1 MLKFLACFTATTAL
15 LSTVPAIAQGNAP
28 QPAATKSNL
37 DTPVCYMETDSNQ
50 LINLE
55 NLCGQR
61 APQPTVTAFNCNSTT
76 SGNYIN
82 SNSGGGSV
90 YVPADVRKGAAYERQ
105 SQCG

>member
-1 MLKFLACFTATTAL
+1 MTAL
-15 LSTVPAIAQGNAP
+15 IVTTPAIAQDNNP
-28 QPAATKSNL
+28 QPAATTNANL

-61 APQPTVTAFNCNSTT
+61 SPQPTVTAFNCSSTAT
-76 SGNYIN
+76 GNYIN
-82 SNSGGGSV
+82 SSSGGGSV
-90 YVPADVRKGAAYERQ
+90 YVPADIRKGEAYEQQ